1 MADLDFR
8 PQRRDAL
15 VRVVRAALRQTPA
28 GSEVRLR
35 GSLASGTAGP
45 YSDIDLLWVV
55 SDEDFPAAL
64 ARLGDGL
71 GRAHRVAS
79 VRVDPDFALSDRRRL
94 VFVRLEDIPLFW
106 RVDIE
111 VRAAS
116 IADVEDYDTDNLAA
130 RSEEGWSRPASALNN
145 AIGAVKALS
154 VGDLAGFD
162 GLVERAYERI
172 RLSRQPG
179 VDDQTAVVRLMDAC
193 VAQDPAL
200 SELADQVRQLLDTLA
215 TEVPLAG
222 GYINEVVRIG
232 HTVRRPVG
240 PRTPFVHRLLG
251 HLARVAYPA
260 PRMIGIDRQGREVL
274 GFIEGVTHSGG
285 HSDEAEL
292 RAVMRLIRRLHDA
305 TEAVSGLSDPGEVV
319 CHNDLSPRNTIYVGH
334 EPVAFIDWDLAAS
347 GNRIRD
353 VLFSRSARDATARAL
368 ALRMGWR
375 GMKTGRKRDA
385 SGNGLAGP
393 ARADQARA
401 GIVPGRGSDE
411 ATLAALDREWSAQ
424 DRSPASAVALRRWA
438 TWPAWIASVP
448 SSKPAPTQ
456 WPPGHLVVPRSAGR
470 RGHAGRSHAA

>member
-15 VRVVRAALRQTPA
+15 VRVLRAALRQTSA

-172 RLSRQPG
+172 GLSWQPG
-179 VDDQTAVVRLMDAC
+179 VDDQAAVVGLMDVC

-200 SELADQVRQLLDTLA
+200 SDLADQVRQLLDALT

-240 PRTPFVHRLLG
+240 PQTPFVHRLLG

-260 PRMIGIDRQGREVL
+260 PRLIGIDRQGREVL

-305 TEAVSGLSDPGEVV
+305 TEAVPGLSGPGEVV
-319 CHNDLSPRNTIYVGH
+319 CHNDLSPRNTIYVDH

-353 VLFSRSARDATARAL
+353 VAHACWQFLDLGYPGCDPSVTAGLLSVMCDAYGLDDRSQLLPMITGIQEESASGIEAL
-368 ALRMGWR
+368 AR
-375 GMKTGRKRDA
+375 GGE
-385 SGNGLAGP
+385 GPYIGLVDRGTP
-393 ARADQARA
+393 A
-401 GIVPGRGSDE
+401 
-411 ATLAALDREWSAQ
+411 
-424 DRSPASAVALRRWA
+424 ALRR
-438 TWPAWIASVP
+438 VR
-448 SSKPAPTQ
+448 Q
-456 WPPGHLVVPRSAGR
+456 WVLDNWETLESRL
-470 RGHAGRSHAA
+470 